1 MAPAAG
7 GVRRKASGGG
17 GAGVRRTL
25 SGGEAARAGGAGVA
39 KRGRRGTAPRPAAAA
54 AAAAQAAAQAQA
66 QAEAEAQVRGG
77 EKPRRAKAGRGGWG
91 FLFGGKSSKKERHP
105 LPLPDDWA
113 LEMAGNVDGL
123 DGLSLFSPK
132 AQVPAR
138 SSLHISPRTHAAIAS
153 ASLRQGTLGILQ
165 AAEPAGPEAS
175 QGVSGTKSA
184 LGVGSGL
191 AGRTEALVNAK
202 TEIKI
207 AGGGR
212 AEMVAPRLYAS
223 DIGSASFAQGGA
235 ERAES
240 PPALQT
246 ETEALG
252 RSSSRRVQGEGTT
265 ILVYDDRP
273 PIFIPHMDF
282 SVLPNHRKQYR
293 SSLFAHGIKIM
304 PVQSPGRFAC
314 LGLGKI

>member
-1 MAPAAG
+1 MPIVSAGAAAG
-7 GVRRKASGGG
+7 QGQAQ
-17 GAGVRRTL
+17 
-25 SGGEAARAGGAGVA
+25 
-39 KRGRRGTAPRPAAAA
+39 GRRG
-54 AAAAQAAAQAQA
+54 
-66 QAEAEAQVRGG
+66 
-77 EKPRRAKAGRGGWG
+77 EKSGRAKAGRGGWG
-91 FLFGGKSSKKERHP
+91 FLFGGKSSRKARPPPP
-105 LPLPDDWA
+105 LPEDWA

-138 SSLHISPRTHAAIAS
+138 SSVHISPRTHAAIAS

-165 AAEPAGPEAS
+165 AAEPAGPEPP
-175 QGVSGTKSA
+175 QGVSSTKSA
-184 LGVGSGL
+184 PGVGSGL
-191 AGRTEALVNAK
+191 AGRTEALVNSK
-202 TEIKI
+202 TEIKV
-207 AGGGR
+207 APGGR
-212 AEMVAPRLYAS
+212 AEMAAPRLYAS
-223 DIGSASFAQGGA
+223 EIGSVSFAQGGA
-235 ERAES
+235 GRAES
-240 PPALQT
+240 TSPLGA

>member
-1 MAPAAG
+1 MT
-7 GVRRKASGGG
+7 
-17 GAGVRRTL
+17 RTRQQ
-25 SGGEAARAGGAGVA
+25 E
-39 KRGRRGTAPRPAAAA
+39 
-54 AAAAQAAAQAQA
+54 AQAQA
-66 QAEAEAQVRGG
+66 EAEAEAQVRGG
-77 EKPRRAKAGRGGWG
+77 EKPRRAKARRGGWG
-91 FLFGGKSSKKERHP
+91 FLFGSKSSKKERHP

-113 LEMAGNVDGL
+113 LEMAGNVDWL